1 MYSIAKAHHKM
12 YQKVIA
18 AMHVL
23 HRRKKLYFTF
33 SKHVIKEICSI
44 LNTSRVSKSNESR
57 MDVNINKCVYIS
69 S

>member
-1 MYSIAKAHHKM
+1 MYSIAKAHHKRF
-12 YQKVIA
+12 QKVIA
-18 AMHVL
+18 AMCSIE
-23 HRRKKLYFTF
+23 KKLNFTF

>member
-1 MYSIAKAHHKM
+1 MYSIAKAHHRM

-23 HRRKKLYFTF
+23 HRRKLDFTF
-33 SKHVIKEICSI
+33 LKHVIKEICSI

>member
-1 MYSIAKAHHKM
+1 MYLIAKAHHKM

-23 HRRKKLYFTF
+23 HRRKLHFTF
-33 SKHVIKEICSI
+33 SKLVIKEICSI